1 MRFVLRT
8 DVSKFSG
15 TGHLMRCIAIFQEI
29 QKRGFPTI
37 FIGSVVDVPWAK
49 QVIEDFGFIQVFHD
63 QESFI
68 GEPQNDI
75 LIIDSYVIP
84 INDPFLSR
92 DSWRKIIALSDEHAP
107 KYQADLYVRPT
118 LNNTL
123 SHDAKPRILVGPS
136 FFPIRNQVK
145 KIEAFENEP
154 SMVDLILVG
163 GGTDYKEFSSTI
175 ATCLKDL
182 KIKFKANFFSDDRS
196 IEKMDSRFR
205 VFKFGTDIDSL
216 LSDSSIAIT
225 TASTSAIEF
234 IAREVPTGIVQAI
247 DNQKD
252 YYQFL
257 SNQFL
262 AKPLGIYRKGLWKID
277 TFALVDFIS
286 NLETRS
292 KLRSN
297 IVGLI
302 DLKGVIRIVDEIID
316 LLKK

>member
-15 TGHLMRCIAIFQEI
+15 AGHLMRCIAIFQEI

-37 FIGSVVDVPWAK
+37 FIGKVVDVPWAK
-49 QVIEDFGFIQVFHD
+49 HVIEDFGFVQVFND
-63 QESFI
+63 QESFV
-68 GEPQNDI
+68 GDPQNDI

-92 DSWRKIIALSDEHAP
+92 DSWRKIIALSDEHSP
-107 KYQADLYVRPT
+107 KYQVDLCIRPN
-118 LNNTL
+118 LNYML
-123 SHDAKPRILVGPS
+123 SHNTKPRILTGPL
-136 FFPIRNQVK
+136 FFPIRNQIK
-145 KIEAFENEP
+145 KIKAFENE
-154 SMVDLILVG
+154 STTVNLIIVG

-182 KIKFKANFFSDDRS
+182 KIRFRANFFSDDRS
-196 IEKMDSRFR
+196 IEEMDSRFR
-205 VFKFGTDIDSL
+205 VFRFGTDIDSL
-216 LSDSSIAIT
+216 LSASSMAIT

-247 DNQKD
+247 DNQKE
-252 YYQFL
+252 YYQYL

-262 AKPLGIYRKGLWKID
+262 AKPLGIHTEGLWNID
-277 TFALVDFIS
+277 ATALKDFMS
-286 NLETRS
+286 NLETRY

-316 LLKK
+316 LLKQ